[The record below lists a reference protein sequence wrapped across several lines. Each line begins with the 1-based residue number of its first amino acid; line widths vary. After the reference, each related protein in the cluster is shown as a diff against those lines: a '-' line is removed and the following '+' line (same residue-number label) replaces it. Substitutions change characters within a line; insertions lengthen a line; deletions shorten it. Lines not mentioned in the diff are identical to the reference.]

1 MPPLRPLPAV
11 RGAVVGASCQPCANH
26 RPSPGT
32 RRLSLPS
39 AGGDDIPALPTPGE
53 RSMGNA
59 KDNRVKA
66 RLPRAV
72 ADRDAAEIQATRR
85 MLDRIREVYERY
97 GFEPVETPA
106 IEYTDAL
113 GKFLPDQDRPGEGV
127 FSFQDDDEQWLSLRY
142 DLTAPLARYVAE
154 NFDALPK
161 PYRSYRVGWVFRNEK
176 PGPGRFRQFMQFDAD
191 TVGSA
196 SPAAD
201 AEMCMMAADT
211 MEALGIPRGSY
222 VVKVNNRKVL
232 DGVLEACGLKGDTS
246 AGQRL
251 TVLRA
256 IDKMDRLG
264 VDGVKL
270 LLGAGRK
277 DESGDFTK
285 GAGLNEDVADLLAV
299 IFRPGQGSPQVP
311 SEMLNKIPS
320 GDIGDSERTR
330 WFVEDRTH
338 AESNYLALDLFGYV
352 TNDLLRKNGFASNDT
367 LEAGLSELIQ
377 IGDLFD
383 KAGFARDRISID
395 PSVVRCLEYYTG
407 PVYEVELLLD
417 TKDEKGRPVRFG
429 SVGGGGR
436 YDGLVSRFRGEP
448 VPATGFSIGVSRLQA
463 ALTMLGKLD
472 TTPEFGPVVVTVFD
486 RDRVADYQ
494 KMVAALRNANIRAEL
509 YLGNPKNMGN
519 QLKYADRR
527 NSPCVV
533 IQGSDEKDDPAG
545 PQVLLKDLILGA
557 ELAKLE
563 KDREEYLQK
572 QGEAQTKVP
581 EAALVD
587 EVRKILDKHAVKW
600 N

>member
-1 MPPLRPLPAV
+1 MAEKPKKPQKL
-11 RGAVVGASCQPCANH
+11 
-26 RPSPGT
+26 
-32 RRLSLPS
+32 
-39 AGGDDIPALPTPGE
+39 
-53 RSMGNA
+53 
-59 KDNRVKA
+59 KA
-66 RLPRAV
+66 RLPRGL
-72 ADRDAAEIQATRR
+72 ADRGPAEIAATRA
-85 MLDRIREVYERY
+85 MVEKIREVYERY

-106 IEYTDAL
+106 MEYTDAL
-113 GKFLPDQDRPGEGV
+113 GKFLPDQDRPNEGV
-127 FSFQDDDEQWLSLRY
+127 FSFQDDDEQWISLRY

-154 NFDALPK
+154 NFDHLPK
-161 PYRSYRVGWVFRNEK
+161 PYRSYRAGYVYRNEK

-264 VDGVKL
+264 IDGVKL
-270 LLGAGRK
+270 LLGEGRWDGGEEGK
-277 DESGDFTK
+277 GDFTT
-285 GAGLNEDVADLLAV
+285 GAKLPPKAIEIV
-299 IFRPGQGSPQVP
+299 
-311 SEMLNKIPS
+311 
-320 GDIGDSERTR
+320 
-330 WFVEDRTH
+330 
-338 AESNYLALDLFGYV
+338 LDYV
-352 TNDLLRKNGFASNDT
+352 TSTGKDGAEKLDRVAKSISAVGGDT
-367 LEAGLSELIQ
+367 SGTSELTDILFLCQQSAYAKEQ
-377 IGDLFD
+377 IMF
-383 KAGFARDRISID
+383 D
-395 PSVVRCLEYYTG
+395 PSVVRGLEYYTG

-486 RDRVADYQ
+486 RDRIADYQ
-494 KMVAALRNANIRAEL
+494 QMVAALRNASIRAEL

-527 NSPCVV
+527 NSPCVI

-563 KDREEYLQK
+563 KDRDEYLQK

-581 EAALVD
+581 QAVLVN
-587 EVRKILDKHAVKW
+587 EVRKILDKHGVKW
-600 N
+600 K

>member
-1 MPPLRPLPAV
+1 MAEKPKKPQKLR
-11 RGAVVGASCQPCANH
+11 
-26 RPSPGT
+26 
-32 RRLSLPS
+32 
-39 AGGDDIPALPTPGE
+39 
-53 RSMGNA
+53 
-59 KDNRVKA
+59 A
-66 RLPRAV
+66 RLPRGLE
-72 ADRDAAEIQATRR
+72 DRGPAAIAATRQ
-85 MLDRIREVYERY
+85 MVEKIREVFERY

-106 IEYTDAL
+106 MEYTDAL
-113 GKFLPDQDRPGEGV
+113 GKFLPDQDRPNEGV
-127 FSFQDDDEQWLSLRY
+127 FSFQDDDEQWISLRY

-154 NFDALPK
+154 NFDHLPK
-161 PYRSYRVGWVFRNEK
+161 PYRSYRAGYVYRNEK

-232 DGVLEACGLKGDTS
+232 DEVVESIGFG
-246 AGQRL
+246 GQEDNSRRL

-256 IDKMDRLG
+256 IDKLDRLG
-264 VDGVKL
+264 LQGVRQ
-270 LLGAGRK
+270 LLGEGRK
-277 DESGDFTK
+277 DESGDFTR
-285 GAGLNEDVADLLAV
+285 GANIPEKRIDGIISFLELSGNIEKMT
-299 IFRPGQGSPQVP
+299 GSGKEKEGELISFIERYFEPA
-311 SEMLNKIPS
+311 S
-320 GDIGDSERTR
+320 G
-330 WFVEDRTH
+330 
-338 AESNYLALDLFGYV
+338 
-352 TNDLLRKNGFASNDT
+352 
-367 LEAGLSELIQ
+367 GLSGVEELKSISA
-377 IGDLFD
+377 IVRA
-383 KAGFARDRISID
+383 AGYGSDRVRID
-395 PSVVRCLEYYTG
+395 TSVVRGLEYYTG

-417 TKDEKGRPVRFG
+417 TKDEKGRSVRFG

-472 TTPEFGPVVVTVFD
+472 TRPEFGPVVVTVFD
-486 RDRVADYQ
+486 RDRIADYQ
-494 KMVAALRNANIRAEL
+494 KMVAVLRNANIRAEL

-527 NSPCVV
+527 NSPCVI

-545 PQVLLKDLILGA
+545 PQVVLKDLILGA

-563 KDREEYLQK
+563 KDRDEYLQK

-581 EAALVD
+581 QASLVD
-587 EVRKILDKHAVKW
+587 EVRKILDKHGVKW
-600 N
+600 K